1 MISDAGVQKTENQAR
16 RAIMQSIRAHLDAS
30 AQVELHE
37 TQPATT
43 TNQSPIFP
51 PNDDD
56 VLVQMFCRQLESVGG
71 HCIPA
76 QDEQEA
82 ARVLSDIISKLGHDN
97 GALRIALSDAALVS
111 RLTKGIAGEE
121 MSVCPSASELFGY
134 DVGISSAQAAIAETG
149 TLVLESEAEQ
159 NRLVSLLPPVH
170 IALIEAR
177 NICPTLGD
185 ALRIVGREHAGEMS
199 RAITLI
205 TGPSRTADI
214 ELTLTIGVHGPKEV
228 HVIIIG
234 STVQ

>member
-1 MISDAGVQKTENQAR
+1 MSENRVPTTDGDAR

-30 AQVELHE
+30 AQVELHD

-43 TNQSPIFP
+43 TNQDTVFP
-51 PNDDD
+51 QSDDTS
-56 VLVQMFCRQLESVGG
+56 LVQMFCRQLESVGG
-71 HCIPA
+71 HCISA

-82 ARVLSDIISKLGHDN
+82 RRALSDIVSNLGHDN

-111 RLTKGIAGEE
+111 RLTKGIVGEE
-121 MSVCPSASELFGY
+121 MTVCPSASELFGY

-149 TLVLESEAEQ
+149 TLVLESEAEH

-170 IALIEAR
+170 IALIEAE

-185 ALRIVGREHAGEMS
+185 ALRTVGRDDAAKMS
-199 RAITLI
+199 RAITFI

-228 HVIIIG
+228 YVIVIQELR
-234 STVQ
+234 S